1 MNTRP
6 NFLVVMTDDQGPWA
20 LPQYTPELMM
30 PNLVNLMQQS
40 TEFTQFYCASP
51 VCSPARASL
60 LTGRMPSA
68 HGVLDWLFGERYEG
82 AFEDLYLEGLH
93 TTPELLGN
101 SGYQC
106 GMSGKWHVGSSQEK
120 APGFDFWYAHRIG
133 GGPYYNAPIW
143 DVNGRKAKEPRYFT
157 DAVTEE
163 ADNFLRTRTSQQPF
177 YLQVNYTAPHDPWLN
192 GNHPQDL
199 LDLYAGQDFPSIP
212 RLEPHPWVH
221 PRRDDFEG
229 AFKDPIPRIQGY
241 FAALSGVD
249 RGLGK
254 LLQTLEDTGQAD
266 NTVVIFMADN
276 GYSLGHHGF
285 WGKGNGT
292 YPMNF
297 WECSV
302 KVPFIIHLPGQ
313 TQSQK
318 VEHPVSATSLHP
330 TLCALAGVEVPEDPL
345 AAGSNFAPLLQAE
358 GVRADLLASSPESA
372 GAEGYLP
379 EPRVPA
385 VTAALG
391 ANDERDGAVFI
402 YEEYGGGRMV
412 AQGPWKLV
420 DRYRGPR
427 ELYNLEADPD
437 EQHNLIGDAGYQVVE
452 SELVGLLHD
461 WFKGHETEE
470 LSGFHRRVYGRGQY
484 HPLWRQL
491 SDEETFKP
499 HPDMTDI
506 V

>member
-1 MNTRP
+1 
-6 NFLVVMTDDQGPWA
+6 
-20 LPQYTPELMM
+20 
-30 PNLVNLMQQS
+30 
-40 TEFTQFYCASP
+40 
-51 VCSPARASL
+51 
-60 LTGRMPSA
+60 MPSA

-133 GGPYYNAPIW
+133 GGPYYDAPIW
-143 DVNGRKAKEPRYFT
+143 DTKGNKTKEPRYFT

-163 ADNFLRTRTSQQPF
+163 AESFLRSRNNEQPF

-199 LDLYAGQDFPSIP
+199 LSLYAGQDFPSIP

-221 PRRDDFEG
+221 PRRDDFAG

-254 LLQTLEDTGQAD
+254 LLRALEDTGQAS
-266 NTVVIFMADN
+266 NTVVIFMSDN

-297 WECSV
+297 WETSV

-313 TQSQK
+313 TLAQRI
-318 VEHPVSATSLHP
+318 EHPVSATSLHP
-330 TLCALAGVEVPEDPL
+330 TICALAGVPVPEDPL
-345 AAGSNFAPLLQAE
+345 AAGNSFAPLL
-358 GVRADLLASSPESA
+358 RAQPDSPEKI
-372 GAEGYLP
+372 AETVT
-379 EPRVPA
+379 ERAQPA
-385 VTAALG
+385 CALG

-402 YEEYGGGRMV
+402 YEEYGGGRMI

-427 ELYNLEADPD
+427 ELYNLETDSD
-437 EQHNLIGDAGYQVVE
+437 EQHNLIGDAAYQSVE
-452 SELVGLLHD
+452 SDLVGLLHD
-461 WFKGHETEE
+461 WFKDHETQEC
-470 LSGFHRRVYGRGQY
+470 SGFHRRVYGRGQY
-484 HPLWRQL
+484 HPLWRQR
-491 SDEETFKP
+491 SDEETFKQ
-499 HPDMTDI
+499 HPDMTGI